1 MRFLIIFIFLITNV
15 VAEELPGIKNIVIHK
30 IPKTHDNVIF
40 LDKNDQK
47 ININE
52 YTGNLLILNFWATW
66 CEPCKEE
73 MPSLDKLQAN
83 PELDKIK
90 IFPIN
95 IGKES
100 LNKVNKFFI
109 DLNIKN
115 FEPYFDP
122 PTTLAKMFTL
132 RGVPTTILINKEGQ
146 EFARII
152 GSIDF
157 EDTNFVNWIKLKF
170 LQSIL
175 VKKIQIKLINFLKI
189 LISKISNLILIHLP
203 Y

>member
-15 VAEELPGIKNIVIHK
+15 LAEELPGIKNIVIHK
-30 IPKTHDNVIF
+30 TPKTYDNVIF

-52 YTGNLLILNFWATW
+52 YKGKLLLLNFWAVW

-83 PELDKIK
+83 PELDKLK
-90 IFPIN
+90 IFAIN
-95 IGKES
+95 IGKET
-100 LNKVNKFFI
+100 LDKVNKFFV
-109 DLNIKN
+109 DFNIKN

-122 PTTLAKMFTL
+122 PNTLAKKFSL
-132 RGVPTTILINKEGQ
+132 RGVPTSILINKQGQ
-146 EFARII
+146 EFARIM

-157 EDTNFVNWIKLKF
+157 EDKNFVNWIKKY
-170 LQSIL
+170 
-175 VKKIQIKLINFLKI
+175 N
-189 LISKISNLILIHLP
+189 
-203 Y
+203 

>member
-30 IPKTHDNVIF
+30 VPKTHNNVIF
-40 LDKNDQK
+40 LDKKDQK

-52 YTGNLLILNFWATW
+52 HKGHLLILNFWATW

-73 MPSLDKLQAN
+73 MPSLDKLQVN
-83 PELDKIK
+83 SGLDKIK
-90 IFPIN
+90 IFAIN
-95 IGKES
+95 IGKENQ
-100 LNKVNKFFI
+100 NKVNKFFT
-109 DLNIKN
+109 DFNIKN

-122 PTTLAKMFTL
+122 PKTLAKKFSL
-132 RGVPTTILINKEGQ
+132 RGIPTSILINKKGQ

-157 EDTNFVNWIKLKF
+157 EDKNFVNWIK
-170 LQSIL
+170 
-175 VKKIQIKLINFLKI
+175 NY
-189 LISKISNLILIHLP
+189 N
-203 Y
+203 

>member
-1 MRFLIIFIFLITNV
+1 MRFLIIFTFLITNV

-30 IPKTHDNVIF
+30 IPKSYDNVIF

-52 YTGNLLILNFWATW
+52 YKGNFLILNFWAVW

-90 IFPIN
+90 IFAIN
-95 IGKES
+95 IGKET
-100 LNKVNKFFI
+100 LDKVNKFFV

-122 PTTLAKMFTL
+122 PTTLAKKFSL
-132 RGVPTTILINKEGQ
+132 RGVPTSILINKEGQ
-146 EFARII
+146 EFARIM

-157 EDTNFVNWIKLKF
+157 EDKNFVNWIKKY
-170 LQSIL
+170 
-175 VKKIQIKLINFLKI
+175 N
-189 LISKISNLILIHLP
+189 
-203 Y
+203 

>member
-30 IPKTHDNVIF
+30 IPKKHDNVIF

-83 PELDKIK
+83 PELDNIK
-90 IFPIN
+90 IFAIN
-95 IGKES
+95 IGRET
-100 LNKVNKFFI
+100 LDKVNKFFI

-157 EDTNFVNWIKLKF
+157 KDKNFVNWIKKY
-170 LQSIL
+170 
-175 VKKIQIKLINFLKI
+175 N
-189 LISKISNLILIHLP
+189 
-203 Y
+203 